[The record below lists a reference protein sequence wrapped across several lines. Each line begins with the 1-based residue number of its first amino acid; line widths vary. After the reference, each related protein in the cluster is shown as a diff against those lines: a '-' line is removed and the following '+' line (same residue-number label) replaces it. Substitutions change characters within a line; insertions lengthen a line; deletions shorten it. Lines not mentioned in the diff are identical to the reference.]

1 MNRDYDLSH
10 IISNGSSACFA
21 ISYGYVVVWSCA
33 CSGGGGVAVGVGFF
47 SIVFV
52 GVGFDCVGGIVFS
65 FVGAG

>member
-47 SIVFV
+47 LLFLWVLGLIVLV
-52 GVGFDCVGGIVFS
+52 V
-65 FVGAG
+65 